1 MCKNTAALWLNL
13 KQYSFNFF
21 VLFFVY
27 YYTLAFQEV
36 VVYVKKFCSV
46 L

>member
-21 VLFFVY
+21 ALVY